1 MCMTHDDF
9 DTEISCEEFYGDDPW
24 TDMERM
30 RDDDDTEIVEED
42 WDDDDIDVA
51 DVARFFGY
59 EPDELFDENGGLTA
73 QAFAMLGEMDSEGA
87 FAS

>member
-24 TDMERM
+24 EDMER
-30 RDDDDTEIVEED
+30 DDDIEISEEE

-59 EPDELFDENGGLTA
+59 EPDELFDESGGLTA
-73 QAFAMLGEMDSEGA
+73 EAFQLLNAMETEGA
-87 FAS
+87 FSS

>member
-24 TDMERM
+24 EEYE
-30 RDDDDTEIVEED
+30 RDDVEVLEEE
-42 WDDDDIDVA
+42 WDDEDIDVA

-59 EPDELFDENGGLTA
+59 EPDELFDETGGLTA
-73 QAFAMLGEMDSEGA
+73 EAYEMLGTMESEGA
-87 FAS
+87 FSS

>member
-1 MCMTHDDF
+1 MSMTHDDF

-24 TDMERM
+24 EDYER
-30 RDDDDTEIVEED
+30 DEDLEISEED
-42 WDDDDIDVA
+42 WDDDDIDVT
-51 DVARFFGY
+51 DFGY

-73 QAFAMLGEMDSEGA
+73 QAFSMLGEMDSEGA

>member
-1 MCMTHDDF
+1 MSMTYDDF

-24 TDMERM
+24 EDYER
-30 RDDDDTEIVEED
+30 DEDLEISEED
-42 WDDDDIDVA
+42 WDDDDIDVT

>member
-1 MCMTHDDF
+1 MSMTHDDF

-24 TDMERM
+24 EEYE
-30 RDDDDTEIVEED
+30 RDDVEVLEED
-42 WDDDDIDVA
+42 WDDDDIDVT

-73 QAFAMLGEMDSEGA
+73 QAFTMLGEMDSEGA

>member
-24 TDMERM
+24 EDMER
-30 RDDDDTEIVEED
+30 DGDIEISEEE

-59 EPDELFDENGGLTA
+59 ETDELFDESGGLTA
-73 QAFAMLGEMDSEGA
+73 EAFQLLNAMESEGA
-87 FAS
+87 FSS

>member
-1 MCMTHDDF
+1 MSMTHDHF
-9 DTEISCEEFYGDDPW
+9 DTDISCEEFYGDDPW
-24 TDMERM
+24 EDYER
-30 RDDDDTEIVEED
+30 DEDLEISEED
-42 WDDDDIDVA
+42 WDDDDIDVT

-73 QAFAMLGEMDSEGA
+73 QAYTMLGEMDSEGA

>member
-1 MCMTHDDF
+1 MSMTYDDF

-24 TDMERM
+24 EDYER
-30 RDDDDTEIVEED
+30 DEDLEISEED
-42 WDDDDIDVA
+42 WDDDDIDVT

-73 QAFAMLGEMDSEGA
+73 QAFSMLGEMDSEGA

>member
-1 MCMTHDDF
+1 MSMTHDDF
-9 DTEISCEEFYGDDPW
+9 DTDISCEEFYGDDPW
-24 TDMERM
+24 EDYER
-30 RDDDDTEIVEED
+30 DEDLEISEED
-42 WDDDDIDVA
+42 WDDDDIDVT